1 MESRRIVKVEDLAT
15 TLKLKKVMVKS
26 DALRAKQ
33 KADADA
39 DARKSEAK
47 AAALATKLE
56 LQRMRLSMSAQE
68 AACRHLAHFSGLYMT
83 LMVLAFLVSV
93 MYLETEL
100 VAVVATLITLC
111 VTSTTGLL
119 RSIVT
124 SENGSA
130 EEKKGG

>member
-15 TLKLKKVMVKS
+15 TVRLKKVMAKS

-56 LQRMRLSMSAQE
+56 LQRMHLSMSARE
-68 AACRHLAHFSGLYMT
+68 AACRHLAHFAGLYMF
-83 LMVLAFLVSV
+83 LCVIAFLYAVQT
-93 MYLETEL
+93 LEGEL
-100 VAVVATLITLC
+100 VAVTAGLVTL
-111 VTSTTGLL
+111 VTTTIGGLL
-119 RSIVT
+119 RSIV
-124 SENGSA
+124 SENGTA
-130 EEKKGG
+130 EKKKGG